1 MSKKP
6 DEKRYEVILQED
18 ENGDL
23 LLPIPQVLLD
33 HLGLKEGDDVEFT
46 VVDGEIFIKKHFT

>member
-1 MSKKP
+1 MAKKQ

-23 LLPIPQVLLD
+23 LVPIPQILLD
-33 HLGLKEGDDVEFT
+33 QLGLKEGDDVDFSIEND
-46 VVDGEIFIKKHFT
+46 VIIVKKHYK

>member
-1 MSKKP
+1 MPKKS

-23 LLPIPQVLLD
+23 LVPIPQVLLD
-33 HLGLKEGDDVEFT
+33 QLGLKEGDDVEFYVENNT
-46 VVDGEIFIKKHFT
+46 VIVKKHYK

>member
-1 MSKKP
+1 MPKKS

-23 LLPIPQVLLD
+23 LVSIPQVLLD
-33 HLGLKEGDDVEFT
+33 QLGLKEGDDVEFYVENNT
-46 VVDGEIFIKKHFT
+46 VIVKKHYK